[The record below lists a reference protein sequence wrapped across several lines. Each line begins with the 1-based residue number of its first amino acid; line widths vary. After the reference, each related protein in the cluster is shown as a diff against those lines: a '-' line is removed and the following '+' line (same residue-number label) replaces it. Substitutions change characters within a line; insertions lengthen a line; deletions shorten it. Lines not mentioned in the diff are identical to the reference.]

1 MKKSVHLGLIT
12 TNKSERQAYE
22 ILNEDMS
29 SKITHHIWMVYS
41 ISVIFTETKYKTFTI
56 YLTI

>member
-1 MKKSVHLGLIT
+1 MKKSVPLGLIT

-22 ILNEDMS
+22 IL
-29 SKITHHIWMVYS
+29 KITHHIWMAYS
-41 ISVIFTETKYKTFTI
+41 ISVIFTETKYKTLTI